1 MCVWAVYYKQIRK
14 SEQRPPLHLRAA
26 DLVQCISAGREAARH
41 QAVSQRQS
49 TAAVARMVHSAVAQ
63 PPRART
69 HLRGPVTRTCRGPH
83 EPRSVLAPFF
93 CLCSP
98 SPQQC
103 EERLVHCSRRGISFF
118 LFRDEISQKFSDVLD
133 QPTRKFAACA
143 GSFLRGCRTGLDCA
157 RGKGAALPSSSAG
170 RPDTSAA

>member
-69 HLRGPVTRTCRGPH
+69 HLRGPVTRTRCARTSICFGPLLL
-83 EPRSVLAPFF
+83 P
-93 CLCSP
+93 
-98 SPQQC
+98 
-103 EERLVHCSRRGISFF
+103 
-118 LFRDEISQKFSDVLD
+118 LF
-133 QPTRKFAACA
+133 PFAA
-143 GSFLRGCRTGLDCA
+143 TM
-157 RGKGAALPSSSAG
+157 
-170 RPDTSAA
+170 